1 MILNLEQLKEKYNLD
16 ITGVIHVGA
25 HFGKEFQIYED
36 LKIKNSIFFEP
47 SSRTFQILK
56 HNIGDKTIIVNK
68 AVGNENKK
76 IEINL
81 ETSNEGQSNSI
92 LNPKLHL
99 HQYPHIVFL
108 EKEEVDMVRLDDF
121 IKTPKDYN
129 FMNIDVQGYELE
141 VLKGSKELLKNI
153 DYIIVEINRAEVYE
167 NCPMVE
173 ELQSF
178 LSEYNFELVEQDWAG
193 GIWGDGFFIKEKN
206 YKSIF

>member
-1 MILNLEQLKEKYNLD
+1 MIFDLKNLKEKYNLD
-16 ITGVIHVGA
+16 IKGVIHVGA

-47 SSRTFQILK
+47 SSKTFKILK
-56 HNIGDKTIIVNK
+56 HNIGDKTILVNK

-92 LNPKLHL
+92 LTPKIHL
-99 HQYPHIVFL
+99 NQYPHIQFF

-121 IKTPKDYN
+121 LQNPKDYN

-141 VLKGSKELLKNI
+141 VLKGSEKLLENI
-153 DYIIVEINRAEVYE
+153 DYIMVEINRAEVYE
-167 NCPMVE
+167 NCAMIDD
-173 ELQSF
+173 LICF
-178 LSEYNFELVEQDWAG
+178 LKPYKFKLVEQDWLG
-193 GIWGDGFFIKEKN
+193 GTWGDGFFIKEL
-206 YKSIF
+206 I